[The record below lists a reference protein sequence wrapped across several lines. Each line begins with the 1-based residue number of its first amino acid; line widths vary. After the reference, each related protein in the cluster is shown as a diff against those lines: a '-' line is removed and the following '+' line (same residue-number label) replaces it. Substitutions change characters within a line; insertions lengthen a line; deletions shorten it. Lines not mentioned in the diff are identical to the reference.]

1 MNDEKFFQDVRRIFG
16 RALTQRNVDSLNLIL
31 AEADR
36 RGVSNDWLA
45 YILATAH
52 GESAFD
58 YARQENMNYSAAR
71 IAQVWPRLASRA
83 QELAGQ
89 PKRLANAAYA
99 NRNGNG
105 NEDSGDGWRFRGQ
118 GFVQITGRANYR
130 KFGIEDAPARALER
144 NTSTRILFDGMI
156 RGMFTGRRLADF
168 EVPGG
173 FDFVEARRIVN
184 GTFEA
189 ARYAAWA
196 HEYQGAIER
205 AGRRG
210 GVSKPESGGWLRWI
224 INLFVGAR
232 K

>member
-1 MNDEKFFQDVRRIFG
+1 MDKAQFFRDVRQIFA
-16 RALTQRNVDSLNLIL
+16 RPLTQRNVDSVNLIL
-31 AEADR
+31 DDADR
-36 RGVSNDWLA
+36 RGISNDWLA

-52 GESAFD
+52 GESGLD

-71 IAQVWPRLASRA
+71 IAQVWPRLAPRA

-105 NEDSGDGWRFRGQ
+105 NEASGDGWRFRGQ
-118 GFVQITGRANYR
+118 GFVQLTGRANYR
-130 KFGIEDAPARALER
+130 TFGIEATPDRALEAEI
-144 NTSTRILFDGMI
+144 STRILFDGMI
-156 RGMFTGRRLADF
+156 RGMFTGRKLADF
-168 EVPGG
+168 DVPGG

-196 HEYQGAIER
+196 HEYQGALKR

-210 GVSKPESGGWLRWI
+210 SAGNPESAGWLQRI
-224 INLFVGAR
+224 FDMVSGVR
-232 K
+232 G